1 MAKKISQSEIKPTK
15 KESAPIPYWQQRRD
29 LKLKAPHGKQEVK
42 AEEKKSKKELSIFF
56 ASQALAAPSKCENCQ
71 RSLQSTIKFH
81 PRAHIAHIVPKTKKG
96 GCPSVATHPKNR
108 AFLCLDCH
116 TCYDKAVA
124 ERDNYIIDQMAVVEV
139 LRERYKEFQAQIPA
153 EERKNIP
160 EYLLI
165 ENDGKQGKRAAG
177 NKKNK

>member
-1 MAKKISQSEIKPTK
+1 MNYEEALQQYYRNMDVGNWPETLEVNRIYKGDCLEGIQR
-15 KESAPIPYWQQRRD
+15 IPSNSVRLIVADPPYHQGLTHNGQR
-29 LKLKAPHGKQEVK
+29 G
-42 AEEKKSKKELSIFF
+42 SF
-56 ASQALAAPSKCENCQ
+56 
-71 RSLQSTIKFH
+71 
-81 PRAHIAHIVPKTKKG
+81 
-96 GCPSVATHPKNR
+96 VATHPKNR